1 MTRPSNPIRYVL
13 TSILVLSLFTTG
25 CGGGEKSSS
34 TSGNY
39 NETKQMVVDILKT
52 KEAQKAIK
60 EASGG
65 SGKMSI
71 QSTGDSKAME
81 GQLKSQTHDM
91 MQDPKFAAALAKAM
105 QDENKKLLKS
115 LMKDPEYQK
124 MMLGVMKDPEYQK
137 MVIQSMH
144 SPAYRQHTMT
154 VMKEALQS
162 PMFRMEMINLTQ
174 KAQEQLMKPETKG
187 KEQKG
192 GQQGGQQ
199 KGGGKS
205 GGGGGGGGGGGK

>member
-1 MTRPSNPIRYVL
+1 MTRSFKPIRYVL
-13 TSILVLSLFTTG
+13 TSMLALSLFTTG
-25 CGGGEKSSS
+25 CGGGSPEKSSS

-60 EASGG
+60 ESSGG

-71 QSTGDSKAME
+71 QSTGDPKAME
-81 GQLKSQTHDM
+81 DHLKTQTHEM

-105 QDENKKLLKS
+105 QEENKKLLKN

-124 MMLGVMKDPEYQK
+124 MMLSIMKDPEHQK
-137 MVIQSMH
+137 TVTQSMQ
-144 SPAYRQHTMT
+144 SPAYRQQTMT
-154 VMKEALQS
+154 IMKEALQS
-162 PMFRMEMINLTQ
+162 PMFRMEMVTLMQ

-199 KGGGKS
+199 KGGGK
-205 GGGGGGGGGGGK
+205 GGGGGGK